1 MLLISGILCV
11 PVLQQQDGVRVVG
24 LPNTAR
30 QVSLAPHNPVAVPQC
45 ALLNYMKFTAKHL
58 EGIGLL
64 TAFVL
69 DFVGTAYVKWQHMKQ
84 SISFETTT
92 SVLKHQ
98 GRCLAHNKAPHIEP
112 GPACASDVALPS
124 VLPHT
129 QEGPSSCK
137 QDRTATEVDFENGF

>member
-1 MLLISGILCV
+1 MCSCSTAARWGVGGGSFKHSSAGLSGPTQPCGH
-11 PVLQQQDGVRVVG
+11 P
-24 LPNTAR
+24 T
-30 QVSLAPHNPVAVPQC
+30 QC

-64 TAFVL
+64 TVFVL
-69 DFVGTAYVKWQHMKQ
+69 DFIRTAYVKWQHMKQ

-92 SVLKHQ
+92 SVLKQQ

-112 GPACASDVALPS
+112 GPACASAVALPS